1 MLFLQGR
8 MATAQS
14 FGEMKMNPGIFFEEK
29 IAAGLQAN
37 VSKAQEINAIYQ
49 FCLSGDE
56 GGDWT
61 LDLKVPEVRVG
72 LDEGADCTVHMETSD
87 FMDMVS
93 GKLPG
98 PAAFMQGKLRLDG
111 DIALAMKLQELFAMQ
126 A

>member
-1 MLFLQGR
+1 M
-8 MATAQS
+8 T
-14 FGEMKMNPGIFFEEK
+14 PGLFFEEK

-37 VSKAQEINAIYQ
+37 VAKAQEVNAVFQ
-49 FCLSGDE
+49 FCLTGED

-61 LDLKVPEVRVG
+61 VDLKTPEVRTG
-72 LDEGADCTVHMETSD
+72 KDDGADCTVHMETAD
-87 FMDMVS
+87 FLDMVT

-126 A
+126 G